1 MAYTSLVKI
10 FPSHK
15 QIGNSVLGVITEH
28 LEVRK
33 ENVLFFYVNSWID
46 YLLNTYFLKASAFH
60 EEQLRLTL
68 TEGSPG
74 PGSDGRGRQG
84 SRAAGR
90 PPA

>member
-1 MAYTSLVKI
+1 MAFVMAYTSLVKI

-15 QIGNSVLGVITEH
+15 QTGNSVLGVITEH

-46 YLLNTYFLKASAFH
+46 YLLNTYFLKASVFH
-60 EEQLRLTL
+60 EEQLRPNAYRR
-68 TEGSPG
+68 EPKPG
-74 PGSDGRGRQG
+74 LRQQ
-84 SRAAGR
+84 SAAGQ